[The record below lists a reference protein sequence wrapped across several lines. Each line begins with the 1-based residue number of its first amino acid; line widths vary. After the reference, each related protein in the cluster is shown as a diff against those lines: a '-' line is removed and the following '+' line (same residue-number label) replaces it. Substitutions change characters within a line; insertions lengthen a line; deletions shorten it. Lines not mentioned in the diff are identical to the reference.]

1 MVRNSTL
8 IGLLWLLVVCT
19 YGQTAKTASAQADT
33 TRLRLYC
40 EQADALYERGKFDS
54 IYLLVQ
60 QALPLAIKTQA
71 AGYQG
76 RLYNRLGHYYGKKRL
91 FDQSVDALQKSIT
104 CLRQAK
110 DTIRLGKSLYTLA
123 MEYANQSDYEQAI
136 RQSLYAL
143 SFAKN
148 SKNSYIMGSIYMLLV
163 EIYKSM
169 KEPRLQQFYLNQYL
183 QVAMHANSPDMLLNA
198 YLAKGEQLERQSAY
212 RKAWPYYEKALNLA
226 YTIRQ
231 KTRVYYATVTLT
243 AMENNLRHRRR
254 FREGALLLKTAI
266 RMNEEAGDIPGLA
279 NVWNALAQNYQSQG
293 LDKHSL
299 QAATKALA
307 YAHQST
313 LPSIVMSV
321 LPTTVAIQEASG
333 LYQEALHNHQTYV
346 VLKDSVFSQEKNEKI
361 AQIQA
366 RYELDKKENA
376 IQLLNKNSQI
386 QHLKAA
392 QEKRQL
398 VLGMFALVLG
408 LGIISYFL
416 RRSYLTQ
423 NVLIRQKQEIQTQA
437 TQLEEA
443 NQLKDK
449 LFSILGHDLRSP
461 VASLKFSFS
470 RLKKSER
477 LSEDDFSG
485 LEQKVDALSHTLD
498 NLLYWSLQQQQGLQ
512 LRPQLVS
519 LGELVE
525 DTLALFREFI
535 RQKQLRVTVDLSP
548 AEVWMDETLSLLVL
562 RNILHNAI
570 KFTPP
575 GGAIRIDSFQASA
588 MTRLRIA
595 DTGIGMDLTGSS
607 KPEPSPEQGT
617 GLGLALSNELMRY
630 NKGELKL
637 ESHLGQGTTVTLGW
651 PNGANPPLSPTETV
665 EGH

>member
-19 YGQTAKTASAQADT
+19 YGQTAKTASAQSDT

-40 EQADALYERGKFDS
+40 EKIDALYQQDKVDS
-54 IYLLVQ
+54 VYILVQ
-60 QALPLAIKTQA
+60 QALPLATKA
-71 AGYQG
+71 KSSAYLG
-76 RLYNRLGHYYGKKRL
+76 RLYNHLGLYYGSKRL
-91 FDQSVDALQKSIT
+91 LDKSINALQQSIVF
-104 CLRQAK
+104 LRQAK
-110 DTIRLGKSLYTLA
+110 DMNRLGRCLYALA
-123 MEYANQSDYEQAI
+123 IKYAAQSDYEQAI
-136 RQSLYAL
+136 RQSLYTL

-148 SKNSYIMGSIYMLLV
+148 SNNNFVIGATYTLLI
-163 EIYKSM
+163 EIYKTM
-169 KEPRLQQFYLNQYL
+169 KDIRFQQIYTDQLLHFASQTGNNSILVNVYMLKASQYEEQKFY
-183 QVAMHANSPDMLLNA
+183 D
-198 YLAKGEQLERQSAY
+198 
-212 RKAWPYYEKALNLA
+212 KAWPYYEKALKLA
-226 YTIRQ
+226 YAKSKNRA
-231 KTRVYYATVTLT
+231 YYVTVVIT
-243 AMENNLRHRRR
+243 AMENNLRHRNR

-321 LPTTVAIQEASG
+321 LPTIVAIQEASG
-333 LYQEALHNHQTYV
+333 LYQEALHNHQAYV

-443 NQLKDK
+443 NRLKDK

-575 GGAIRIDSFQASA
+575 GGAIHIDSFQASA

-637 ESHLGQGTTVTLGW
+637 ESHMGQGTTVTLSW